1 MKKTRFT
8 EEQMVTILRE
18 ADERPVP
25 EVAKK
30 HSISAQTIYGWR
42 KHFGTLE
49 PADIKRLRQLE
60 HENGRLKTMVADRD
74 LEIDVLKEINAK
86 KMVGARVRRQQVAY
100 AVGRGLSCRRA
111 CALLSVARSTLGY
124 TSRLEVRDAP
134 AVAVMRDLAGQY
146 PRYGYRRIQIFL
158 KRAGHEMSAERT
170 HRLWRQAGLQV
181 PRRRPRRRV
190 ATGGPRPV
198 PASGANHVWAYD
210 FVFDTC
216 ANGQTLKCLTVIDEW
231 TRECLAIDVA
241 GGIRSGRVI
250 EVLAQLVSVHGAPR
264 YLRSDN
270 GPEFVAGAIL
280 RWLHEAGIETA
291 LIDPGKP
298 WQNGADE
305 SFNGKFRDE
314 FLTLQWFRNRVD
326 AKVGAEQ
333 WRRHYNEVRPHS
345 SLGYLTPLAFKA
357 TGSARL
363 TAGARPA
370 SPPRADQEEHD
381 RSTHESPVTGAV
393 LQ

>member
-1 MKKTRFT
+1 
-8 EEQMVTILRE
+8 
-18 ADERPVP
+18 
-25 EVAKK
+25 
-30 HSISAQTIYGWR
+30 
-42 KHFGTLE
+42 
-49 PADIKRLRQLE
+49 
-60 HENGRLKTMVADRD
+60 
-74 LEIDVLKEINAK
+74 
-86 KMVGARVRRQQVAY
+86 MVGARARRQQVAY
-100 AVGRGLSCRRA
+100 AVGRGLSSRRA

-124 TSRLEVRDAP
+124 ESRLEVRDAP
-134 AVAVMRDLAGQY
+134 AVVVMRDLAGQY

-158 KRAGHEMSAERT
+158 RRAGHAMSAERT

-190 ATGGPRPV
+190 ATGRPRPV
-198 PASGANHVWAYD
+198 PASGANQVWAYD

-280 RWLHEAGIETA
+280 RWLRNAGIETA

-314 FLTLQWFRNRVD
+314 FLTLQWFRHRVD
-326 AKVGAEQ
+326 AKVGTEL

-345 SLGYLTPLAFKA
+345 SLGYLTPLEFKA
-357 TGSARL
+357 TCVANVTEGRS
-363 TAGARPA
+363 PA
-370 SPPRADQEEHD
+370 TPTRADHEEQE
-381 RSTHESPVTGAV
+381 RSLGDTRLTGAV